1 MRVHCPHCQ
10 SPLEIVPETSVS
22 SVICPSCGSGLD
34 GVNETLVSIKPNT
47 RLLGRFELIERVGRG
62 YFGEVW
68 KARDTD
74 LRKTVAVKLPRTQDL
89 EEEYRERFIR
99 EARTASHLRHDNIVR
114 VLEVGR
120 DEGLLFIVSD
130 FIDGMTLADR
140 IALQRPLP
148 RESAQLCATLA
159 LALHYAHESGVI
171 HRDLKPSNVM
181 LDKENKPYLVDF
193 GLAKQDAG
201 EFSLTATGA
210 ILGTPAY
217 MPPEQARG
225 ESHLA
230 DRRSDVYS
238 LGVVLYELLTGERPF
253 KGSTHLLLKAIQQ
266 LEPAAPSKII
276 QDLPK
281 DLETICL
288 KAMAKEQH
296 RRYATA
302 QEMADDL
309 QRFLNGDSI
318 LARRTSTVER
328 GWRWSRRNPA
338 LASATA
344 IASLAVA
351 GFVGLWASQ
360 SNVPV
365 PIRHTVHLQ
374 TKPPRAMVVF
384 HRLSPTD
391 GELEIQETIRAS
403 EPSPCTVKL
412 PPGDYL
418 VVAVPTDSDHAFHEV
433 YRRIPT
439 VPTVLPGAYRHERWV
454 VREDGSLELPEI
466 ELPPANVSEGMVQ
479 FSGAPSFVVG
489 AAELT
494 ESPPHSRSLPEF
506 LLASNEFT
514 VKQTQDLEPRAM
526 PLNHFKQ
533 YNNDPLQP
541 LTHVSFDEVV
551 FLTERAGMRLPS
563 EVEFEF
569 AATNAGHSKFPW
581 GDNGERLE
589 PWDFG
594 PAGTPNWDRTSIDLP
609 VFGLFSNV
617 AEWTSSWVT
626 YYPKLKKA
634 GLRSSLGDLDRR
646 MVRGAGGGSSVVAG
660 KPITL
665 EIKRGP
671 RSRLALLK
679 HTWSPGLGFRC
690 ARSAKPRLQIGDFE
704 HIEANASNAN

>member
-22 SVICPSCGSGLD
+22 SIICPSCGSGLD
-34 GVNETLVSIKPNT
+34 GVNETLISIKPNT

-99 EARTASHLRHDNIVR
+99 EARTASQLRHDNIVR

-318 LARRTSTVER
+318 LARRTSTIER

-365 PIRHTVHLQ
+365 PIRNTVHLN
-374 TKPPRAMVVF
+374 TAPPRAMVVF

-403 EPSPCTVKL
+403 EPSPCIVKL

-433 YRRIPT
+433 
-439 VPTVLPGAYRHERWV
+439 
-454 VREDGSLELPEI
+454 DF
-466 ELPPANVSEGMVQ
+466 PPFCGRVDK
-479 FSGAPSFVVG
+479 
-489 AAELT
+489 
-494 ESPPHSRSLPEF
+494 R
-506 LLASNEFT
+506 
-514 VKQTQDLEPRAM
+514 
-526 PLNHFKQ
+526 
-533 YNNDPLQP
+533 
-541 LTHVSFDEVV
+541 
-551 FLTERAGMRLPS
+551 
-563 EVEFEF
+563 VEC
-569 AATNAGHSKFPW
+569 K
-581 GDNGERLE
+581 
-589 PWDFG
+589 
-594 PAGTPNWDRTSIDLP
+594 
-609 VFGLFSNV
+609 
-617 AEWTSSWVT
+617 
-626 YYPKLKKA
+626 
-634 GLRSSLGDLDRR
+634 
-646 MVRGAGGGSSVVAG
+646 
-660 KPITL
+660 
-665 EIKRGP
+665 
-671 RSRLALLK
+671 
-679 HTWSPGLGFRC
+679 
-690 ARSAKPRLQIGDFE
+690 ARSE
-704 HIEANASNAN
+704 NNA

>member
-22 SVICPSCGSGLD
+22 SIICPSCGSGLD
-34 GVNETLVSIKPNT
+34 GVNETLISIKPNT

-99 EARTASHLRHDNIVR
+99 EARTASQLRHDNIVR

-120 DEGLLFIVSD
+120 DEGMLFIVSD
-130 FIDGMTLADR
+130 FVDGMTLADR

-238 LGVVLYELLTGERPF
+238 LGVILYELLTGERPF

-302 QEMADDL
+302 QEMAEDL
-309 QRFLNGDSI
+309 QRFLSGESI

-328 GWRWSRRNPA
+328 GLRWVRRNP
-338 LASATA
+338 LLSSACSVA
-344 IASLAVA
+344 GVAVLSLAGVLSA
-351 GFVGLWASQ
+351 KAPPVTTVVTAEPLPQ
-360 SNVPV
+360 KVQIDTVPTGAT
-365 PIRHTVHLQ
+365 I
-374 TKPPRAMVVF
+374 VF
-384 HRLSPTD
+384 YPLSPTD
-391 GELEIQETIRAS
+391 GEPLYDQGIQPDGRTPINTDLKS
-403 EPSPCTVKL
+403 
-412 PPGDYL
+412 GDYL
-418 VVAVPTDSDHAFHEV
+418 VVAVSHNEGYSFHEV
-433 YRRIPT
+433 YRR
-439 VPTVLPGAYRHERWV
+439 VP
-454 VREDGSLELPEI
+454 I
-466 ELPPANVSEGMVQ
+466 ANSI
-479 FSGAPSFVVG
+479 SGAPPHLSWEFQNDGTVLLTAVQIPTTSVTDGMAYLVG
-489 AAELT
+489 ADDFEVGDAKLPEA
-494 ESPPHSRSLPEF
+494 PPHHQRIVPFFMDTTEVTVSDVKKQMERDGRGAPFPFLSMPNKPLLDSYPVTHASYENAVSL
-506 LLASNEFT
+506 A
-514 VKQTQDLEPRAM
+514 
-526 PLNHFKQ
+526 
-533 YNNDPLQP
+533 
-541 LTHVSFDEVV
+541 
-551 FLTERAGMRLPS
+551 ERLGNRLPT
-563 EVEFEF
+563 EFESEF
-569 AATNAGHSKFPW
+569 AAPQAGKTKYPW
-581 GDNGERLE
+581 GNDAELIDA
-589 PWDFG
+589 WTFG
-594 PAGTPNWDRTSIDLP
+594 DINQTMSWDRI
-609 VFGLFSNV
+609 
-617 AEWTSSWVT
+617 E
-626 YYPKLKKA
+626 
-634 GLRSSLGDLDRR
+634 
-646 MVRGAGGGSSVVAG
+646 
-660 KPITL
+660 
-665 EIKRGP
+665 
-671 RSRLALLK
+671 
-679 HTWSPGLGFRC
+679 
-690 ARSAKPRLQIGDFE
+690 AKPGKYPAR
-704 HIEANASNAN
+704 